1 MKKIVYIFSVALLM
15 LQACSTGGSSDGSS
29 STSTSGSLVGKWEL
43 FQVASYPPGTIIT
56 DSTPLINYQFDCP
69 TRKDYCQFGSQG
81 SLKQVSYNTSCA
93 ETNDIGTYTKTDN
106 IINLYKNNVY
116 KGYWEILSLTSSTLK
131 IKYPTPQTGTP
142 DVIVV
147 ASLKKIQ

>member
-1 MKKIVYIFSVALLM
+1 MMKKIFYLLSFTFLL
-15 LQACSTGGSSDGSS
+15 LQACSSSGSSDGSS
-29 STSTSGSLVGKWEL
+29 SSTSGSLVGKWEL
-43 FQVASYPPGTIIT
+43 FQVASFPPGTIIT

-69 TRKDYCQFGSQG
+69 TLKDYCQFGSQG
-81 SLKQVSYNTSCA
+81 SLKQVSYNSSCA

-106 IINLYKNNVY
+106 LINLYKNNVY

-142 DVIVV
+142 YVIVV
-147 ASLKKIQ
+147 VS